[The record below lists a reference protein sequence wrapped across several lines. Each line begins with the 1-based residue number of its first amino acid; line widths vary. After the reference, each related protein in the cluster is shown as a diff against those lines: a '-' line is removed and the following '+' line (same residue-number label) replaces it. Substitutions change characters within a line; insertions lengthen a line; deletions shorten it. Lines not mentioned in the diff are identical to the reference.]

1 MSKYFAFNFESLPV
15 SIHGA
20 SVVTQLNASDAVKSA
35 AGVSDAE
42 TSGHGLVAVLAML
55 AFGSISYKTN
65 PWEKSLTKRG
75 KALKLAFGKIPHV
88 KVKHG
93 AVLAR
98 ADLQQFFDATVK
110 ECMLATDKNGALI
123 LGERAKATDV
133 PAVKKTDVPAERTKA
148 TAPVIVK
155 DRWGMPIAS
164 TIARFDKLD
173 DVLSSGATIE
183 EITHWVSTPFSNA
196 ISMERNRFDG
206 VQSAQIAHAQRML
219 SEQNARAEKLMHD
232 RQALETVLRQMGDAD
247 LKAIMAKLGYRVSKM
262 PVKIAA

>member
-1 MSKYFAFNFESLPV
+1 MSKFFAFNFDALPL

-20 SVVTQLNASDAVKSA
+20 SIVTQLNASDAVKSA

-55 AFGSISYKTN
+55 AFGSISYKAN

-93 AVLAR
+93 TVLAR

-123 LGERAKATDV
+123 LGERAKTTPVQNAPKTDV
-133 PAVKKTDVPAERTKA
+133 PAVKKTDVPA
-148 TAPVIVK
+148 VIM
-155 DRWGMPIAS
+155 DRWGMPLSS

-173 DVLSSGATIE
+173 DVLSSGAMID
-183 EITHWVSTPFSNA
+183 EITNWVSTPFSNA

-206 VQSAQIAHAQRML
+206 VQSAQIAHEQRLL
-219 SEQNARAEKLMHD
+219 SDQNARAEKLMHD
-232 RQALETVLRQMGDAD
+232 RTALETVLRQMGDAE

-262 PVKIAA
+262 PVKVAA